1 LQKKLNTM
9 KRLLRLLPFAAL
21 LMTACTGEEKPVEA
35 VVPKEVNVYSHRH
48 YDIDQ
53 EIYNAFEKETG
64 IKVNVVSASADE
76 LIVRMQSE
84 GVNSPADLLITSDAG
99 RLVRAQE
106 EGLLQAVTSEALNA
120 NIPAHLRDAN
130 GEWFALTTRARVIV
144 YSPERVD
151 TSKLTGYAG
160 LADPQ
165 WKGRILARSSSNIY
179 NQSLLAALTQHLGT
193 EGAEAWVRGV
203 VANFA
208 REPRGND
215 RDQITGIA
223 AGEGDLALVNTYYL
237 AKMFTSDNAAERE
250 AAAKVRVFFPADAIG
265 THLNISG
272 AGVVKTAPNRDNAIA
287 LLTYLSSTA
296 VQRQYAEG
304 NFEYPVHPEV
314 MPSDILQ
321 EWGAF
326 QADTLPLVYLGS
338 QNKLAVEI
346 FNRAGWN

>member
-1 LQKKLNTM
+1 MKLST
-9 KRLLRLLPFAAL
+9 LHFAAILTL
-21 LMTACTGEEKPVEA
+21 LLVACQTDEKPADQTVSKA
-35 VVPKEVNVYSHRH
+35 VNVYSHRH

-53 EIYNAFEKETG
+53 EIYNAFEQETG

-84 GVNSPADLLITSDAG
+84 GANSPADLLITSDAG

-106 EGLLQAVTSEALNA
+106 EGLLQSVNSETLNA
-120 NIPAHLRDAN
+120 NIPSNLRDSK
-130 GEWFALTTRARVIV
+130 GEWYALTTRARVIV

-151 TSKLTGYAG
+151 TSKLSGYMN
-160 LADPQ
+160 LADKE

-179 NQSLLAALTQHLGT
+179 NQSLLAGLTKHL
-193 EGAEAWVRGV
+193 GAEAAQAWVQGV

-237 AKMFTSDNAAERE
+237 AKMFSSDNAAERD
-250 AAAKVRVFFPADAIG
+250 AASKVRVWFPNDSIG
-265 THLNISG
+265 THINISG

-287 LLTYLSSTA
+287 LLTYLSSA
-296 VQRQYAEG
+296 GVQKQYAEG

-314 MPSDILQ
+314 APAAILQ
-321 EWGAF
+321 EWGTF
-326 QADTLPLVYLGS
+326 QADDLPLMYLGTE
-338 QNKLAVEI
+338 NKLAVEI